1 LLDSIIFS
9 IRSPWI
15 WLKWEPKD
23 FYKYKSIAY
32 NVTSNIL
39 LSIIQC
45 KHQNRI
51 KNNVGII
58 PKSNFKII
66 KLIQTKRKIQ
76 HFSDLRAHLRI
87 YQTVGCFSSRLSLW
101 INVRECRRGN
111 QIWTIQ
117 RNWKHRVHICSCL
130 IIGWEKPLLR
140 QKSLLALYVF
150 ITIIIRGYHSSVV
163 SKFIRYIYYWKLQLL
178 NNEIIIIKAK
188 VLLPLEYVT
197 LVNVGLADVGYPVV
211 IVLVSSS

>member
-1 LLDSIIFS
+1 MTTATNA
-9 IRSPWI
+9 IRSTYGYSQ
-15 WLKWEPKD
+15 D

-101 INVRECRRGN
+101 INVRECQPTLTKVTYSRGRR
-111 QIWTIQ
+111 T
-117 RNWKHRVHICSCL
+117 
-130 IIGWEKPLLR
+130 
-140 QKSLLALYVF
+140 LAL
-150 ITIIIRGYHSSVV
+150 
-163 SKFIRYIYYWKLQLL
+163 
-178 NNEIIIIKAK
+178 IIIIS
-188 VLLPLEYVT
+188 LFS
-197 LVNVGLADVGYPVV
+197 NCNFQ
-211 IVLVSSS
+211 